1 MATPSAD
8 PDAHAGLLA
17 TSAASCL
24 LQFLVFKALTAAD
37 AMGSSRC
44 PSPHSGNMA
53 GLGPA
58 FATAFCPHGRLAGIG
73 SFSAAA
79 FSSPMDLHT

>member
-17 TSAASCL
+17 TAAASFFS
-24 LQFLVFKALTAAD
+24 QFLVFKALTAGA
-37 AMGSSRC
+37 AMGSSRS
-44 PSPHSGNMA
+44 PSPQPGNMA
-53 GLGPA
+53 GLGSA
-58 FATAFCPHGRLAGIG
+58 FATTFCPHGRLAGIG

-79 FSSPMDLHT
+79 FC